1 MSIYDSDRRYRRQ
14 MAGRLTRSVVYLLIL
29 GGVGLVSYQLGVE
42 DLEAQKRQHEQVLD
56 EINGRL
62 AEMDQRVADQAL
74 QVRQALDRARVTEQR
89 YAADVPRG
97 TDRELYDLIRAR
109 IADGLSVAR
118 LRFLIGS
125 ARRKRD
131 CLDPDTRRFVVR
143 TPVTSGP
150 RSAASFGKDRIT
162 ITGRG
167 ASAKSADGRPQ
178 AWFDPSKPVRLT
190 FTAVD
195 QPSVEHAG
203 VLPLSHSVVLGE
215 REFRF
220 LVQAGR
226 RGFVLVTAEDCA
238 YP

>member
-74 QVRQALDRARVTEQR
+74 QVRQALEKARVTEQR
-89 YAADVPRG
+89 YAADMPRG

-167 ASAKSADGRPQ
+167 ASAKSADGR
-178 AWFDPSKPVRLT
+178 ALR
-190 FTAVD
+190 
-195 QPSVEHAG
+195 
-203 VLPLSHSVVLGE
+203 
-215 REFRF
+215 
-220 LVQAGR
+220 
-226 RGFVLVTAEDCA
+226 VTAAPKHYLNYDLEGRKDA
-238 YP
+238 WQSDWGPSRNDFNAIVPKQEQVEYYLAQFHRMVTVS

>member
-14 MAGRLTRSVVYLLIL
+14 MAGKLTRSVVYLLIL

-42 DLEAQKRQHEQVLD
+42 DLEAQKRQHEQVLQ

-62 AEMDQRVADQAL
+62 GEMEQRVADQAL
-74 QVRQALDRARVTEQR
+74 QVRQALEKARMTEQR

-97 TDRELYDLIRAR
+97 TNRQLYDLMRAR
-109 IADGLSVAR
+109 MADGLSVAR

-125 ARRKRD
+125 AQRERN
-131 CLDPDTRRFVVR
+131 CVDPDTRRFVVR

-162 ITGRG
+162 VTGQG
-167 ASAKSADGRPQ
+167 ASAKSDDGRPQ
-178 AWFDPSKPVRLT
+178 AWFDPGKPVRLT
-190 FTAVD
+190 FTAVG
-195 QPSVEHAG
+195 QPSTEHGG
-203 VLPLSHSVVLGE
+203 VLPFSHSVVLGE

-220 LVQAGR
+220 LIQAGR
-226 RGFVLVTAEDCA
+226 RGFVQITAEDCA